1 MVTDMATTR
10 KITVSMSGDALWL
23 AEKAAVQ
30 ADMSLSAW
38 LSRAACHYALWQS
51 PSPVSDDRQLRDEED
66 RSAEEA
72 AYRAAG

>member
-1 MVTDMATTR
+1 MATTR
-10 KITVSMSGDALWL
+10 KITVSLTGDALWL
-23 AEKAAVQ
+23 AERAAER
-30 ADMSLSAW
+30 AGMSLSAW

-51 PSPVSDDRQLRDEED
+51 PSPASDDRQRCDEQD

>member
-1 MVTDMATTR
+1 MVPDMATTK

-23 AEKAAVQ
+23 AEKAAVK

-51 PSPVSDDRQLRDEED
+51 PSSVSDERQRRDEED
-66 RSAEEA
+66 RLAEEA